1 MSTSTTSAHLTDP
14 LTAWRRSA
22 GPFTAEVEAVTDWD
36 APSPC
41 EGWNA
46 REVLAHVI
54 DTEQEFLA
62 RVDLAPPASDS
73 AIPESAAPAPSAPA
87 PAPPGSGAEGTG
99 GPTAP
104 GPAARWAEHLAAV
117 DALLADPAIA
127 ARPHD
132 GAFGPTTIGA
142 VLIEFYGFDLVVH
155 RWDLARSQGRE
166 SRFDEQE
173 LALLD
178 ASVDAWGEHAYAPGI
193 FGPAL
198 SVPED
203 ADAQTRVLARMGR
216 RG

>member
-1 MSTSTTSAHLTDP
+1 MSTSTTSTPRTDP

-22 GPFTAEVEAVTDWD
+22 APFTAEVEAVTDWD

-41 EGWNA
+41 ESWSA
-46 REVLAHVI
+46 RDVLAHVI

-62 RVDLAPPASDS
+62 RVDLAPQAAGTSDPAT
-73 AIPESAAPAPSAPA
+73 PEPSA
-87 PAPPGSGAEGTG
+87 
-99 GPTAP
+99 
-104 GPAARWAEHLAAV
+104 RWSDHLAVV
-117 DALLADPAIA
+117 DALLADPTVAGCA
-127 ARPHD
+127 HN

-142 VLIEFYGFDLVVH
+142 VLVEFFGFDLIVH

-166 SRFDEQE
+166 ARFDEQE

-193 FGPAL
+193 FGPPLEA
-198 SVPED
+198 PEG
-203 ADAQTRVLARMGR
+203 ADPQTRVLARMGR

>member
-1 MSTSTTSAHLTDP
+1 MSTSTTPARAADP

-22 GPFTAEVEAVTDWD
+22 DPFTAEVEAVTDWE
-36 APSPC
+36 AASPC
-41 EGWNA
+41 EGWSA

-54 DTEQEFLA
+54 ETEQEFLA
-62 RVDLAPPASDS
+62 RVELAPVDPARAEPAPIDLAPATEAPSGPTA
-73 AIPESAAPAPSAPA
+73 AAPA
-87 PAPPGSGAEGTG
+87 T
-99 GPTAP
+99 
-104 GPAARWAEHLAAV
+104 RWAEHRAVV
-117 DALLADPAIA
+117 DAVLADPALA
-127 ARPHD
+127 GRPHE

-166 SRFDEQE
+166 NRFDAQE

-198 SVPED
+198 EVPGG
-203 ADAQTRVLARMGR
+203 ADGQTRVLARMGR